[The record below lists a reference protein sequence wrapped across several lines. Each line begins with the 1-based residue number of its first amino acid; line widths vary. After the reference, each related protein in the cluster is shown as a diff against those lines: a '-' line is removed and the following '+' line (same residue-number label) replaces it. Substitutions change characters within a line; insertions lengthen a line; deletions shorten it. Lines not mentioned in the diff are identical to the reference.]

1 VKIRVVW
8 TGRKASFLYPV
19 LPEPRTAVLARG
31 FRTSGNIRVFPQG
44 WCDEAAV
51 FRPATIA
58 GSKAQ
63 LTALLSARPVSLTH
77 ALIVILRL
85 GEKLVTEGER
95 ERFWR
100 AFGVPVFEQIVD
112 RSGHLLA
119 SECEAH
125 DGLHVDSAEVE
136 LRTFELEGYRLDP
149 TPCGCGRKSPRLRA
163 SGKTDLERVAAHAG

>member
-1 VKIRVVW
+1 
-8 TGRKASFLYPV
+8 
-19 LPEPRTAVLARG
+19 VLARC
-31 FRTSGNIRVFPQG
+31 FRTSGNVRVFPQG
-44 WCDEAAV
+44 WCKEAAA

-63 LTALLSARPVSLTH
+63 LTALLGTRPVSLTH

-100 AFGVPVFEQIVD
+100 AFGVPMFEQIVD
-112 RSGHLLA
+112 GSGHLLA

-125 DGLHVDSAEVE
+125 AGLHVDAAEVE
-136 LRTFELEGYRLDP
+136 LKTFELEGYRLDE

-163 SGKTDLERVAAHAG
+163 AGQTDLDRVAAYAR